1 MVSHL
6 DMNRISLE
14 QWGVEFLDAVESVV
28 KNTLSYAENKTF
40 FLKAIANPN
49 IIVLLTTESI
59 YLELQSHIT
68 REILI
73 LFTNNPKFY
82 FWSLHNQNLKSIFAI

>member
-14 QWGVEFLDAVESVV
+14 EWGVEFLDAVESVV
-28 KNTLSYAENKTF
+28 KNTLSYAENKKF
-40 FLKAIANPN
+40 FLKAIANPT

-59 YLELQSHIT
+59 YLELKPYS
-68 REILI
+68 
-73 LFTNNPKFY
+73 
-82 FWSLHNQNLKSIFAI
+82 